1 MGLMMLFAKDKV
13 VSDDISRSDTR
24 IKPLSAYSK
33 FVIALSLFVIL
44 SNAVQTLI
52 SAGIPP
58 YSGKDDPERIS
69 LNNTWT
75 SGVWKRFEKPFSFV
89 GANVVEDQFIVGEPK
104 EISVKFNSDSSAG
117 AFVEVKPA
125 LSVKNSFPLPFE
137 TKGIFAK
144 A

>member
-1 MGLMMLFAKDKV
+1 MGHFGVLGRGRSDWAYDAFAKDKV
-13 VSDDISRSDTR
+13 VSGDISRSDTR

-44 SNAVQTLI
+44 SNAVQALI

-58 YSGKDDPERIS
+58 YSGKGDPERIS

-75 SGVWKRFEKPFSFV
+75 SDVWKRFEKPFSFV
-89 GANVVEDQFIVGEPK
+89 GANVVEDAFIAGEPND
-104 EISVKFNSDSSAG
+104 IGVKFNSR
-117 AFVEVKPA
+117 FLLKQ
-125 LSVKNSFPLPFE
+125 
-137 TKGIFAK
+137 KGFLAK

>member
-1 MGLMMLFAKDKV
+1 MLFAKDKV

-44 SNAVQTLI
+44 SNAVQALI

-58 YSGKDDPERIS
+58 YSGKGDPERIS

-89 GANVVEDQFIVGEPK
+89 GANVVEDPFIAGEPK
-104 EISVKFNSDSSAG
+104 DISVKFNSDPSAG
-117 AFVEVKPA
+117 AFTDVEPT
-125 LSVKNSFPLPFE
+125 LSVKTASRFLLRQ
-137 TKGIFAK
+137 KGFLAK